1 MGKKYFFYYRFF
13 LIFGDYAII
22 NTAFLL
28 TVLIKSYFST
38 GGVLELHFGD
48 FLFFNFSWLLST
60 IVMNLYSHDNL
71 QVIERT
77 LRQTIKAIILQIA
90 IFLAYLYLSKETVPL
105 RIILYCYSFFIA
117 FFILSRILFTHISEV
132 LIGRVNKKKP
142 VAILGQNDTGKE
154 LAELFASKKSDY
166 KFRGFFEDSENGGT
180 AAVMPFKP
188 IEKCIQFAANNQIEE
203 IYSTIF
209 PTEENWEALA
219 ELADKKCVRLK
230 FVSKDITPSRQGM
243 VNYFNEFPVISIR
256 KEPLEA
262 KVENRA
268 KKRIFDIVFSFFITV
283 FILSWLIPIVGIIIK
298 LNSKGPVFFIQNR
311 PGRNNQLFKIIKF
324 RTMTVTE
331 SDGEFKQAT
340 KNDARITSV
349 GRFLRKTSLDEMPQ
363 FLNVLLGQMSIVGP
377 RPHPVKLNLD
387 YQDQINSF
395 MARHFVK
402 PGITGWAQ
410 VNGYRGETETEESM
424 KKRIEHDLWYM
435 ENWSLMLDIR
445 IVFLT
450 IANII
455 KGEPTAY

>member
-1 MGKKYFFYYRFF
+1 MGKKYFFYYRLF
-13 LIFGDYAII
+13 LFFGDYVII
-22 NTAFLL
+22 NTAFFL
-28 TVLIKSYFST
+28 TVLVKSYYSKLDGFH
-38 GGVLELHFGD
+38 LHFGD
-48 FLFFNFSWLLST
+48 FLVFNFAWMAST
-60 IVMNLYSHDNL
+60 IVMHLYTHNNLR
-71 QVIERT
+71 VIERT
-77 LRQTIKAIILQIA
+77 LRQTIKAGILQFV
-90 IFLAYLYLSKETVPL
+90 IFLAYLYISKDTVPL
-105 RIILYCYSFFIA
+105 RIVLYCYSFFIV
-117 FFILSRILFTHISEV
+117 FFIMSRILVTHISEG
-132 LIGRVNKKKP
+132 LIEKVNRKKP

-154 LAELFASKKSDY
+154 LAEMFTNRQSDY
-166 KFRGFFEDSENGGT
+166 TFRGFFETTEDGNGQ
-180 AAVMPFKP
+180 ALLPFKP
-188 IEKCIQFAANNQIEE
+188 IEKCIQFAANNHIEE

-209 PTEENWEALA
+209 PSDENWKELA
-219 ELADKKCVRLK
+219 ELADQKCVRLK
-230 FVSKDITPSRQGM
+230 FVSKDITPTRQGM
-243 VNYFNEFPVISIR
+243 VNYFNDFPVVSIR
-256 KEPLEA
+256 REPLEA

-268 KKRIFDIVFSFFITV
+268 KKRFFDVVFSSLVTI

-298 LNSKGPVFFIQNR
+298 LNSKGPVFFLQNR

-331 SDGEFKQAT
+331 ADGEFKQAT

-377 RPHPVKLNLD
+377 RPHPIKLNLD
-387 YQDQINSF
+387 YQAQINSF

-402 PGITGWAQ
+402 PGISGWAQ